1 MSNINWGQFL
11 NNYNNFNGINANN
24 IQNTPLNNNVMP
36 QVQQN
41 TPLDVLLPNYIQ
53 QLQQTTSQLASLNQQ
68 QLTNMIKDLLN
79 FSKNFDSFLSQLTVN
94 SQNINQQTAL
104 LMLASTL
111 NLTQLSS
118 LLQSNSKDAMT
129 NLYQML
135 AQYNQIGVSIKDEQL
150 SELSKLISFVAAS
163 ASSDVQSLKT
173 TMLMYLP
180 WLPLTDPN
188 AFKLEI
194 MSAGSDNND
203 ISDDFVTVLIA
214 TENFGNLQANIYK
227 TQQDGI
233 RIELITSET
242 FPQNDFVIL
251 MKEESKKYSI
261 NINFQ
266 LEKKEIFNKSK
277 NENTKTQVSMNTS
290 PGVNPFLLL
299 ISNALIKNVHIIDD
313 KENLKE
319 KRKEKINNGKSEN

>member
-11 NNYNNFNGINANN
+11 NNYNNFNGINVNN
-24 IQNTPLNNNVMP
+24 TQNQPLNNNVMP
-36 QVQQN
+36 QIQQN
-41 TPLDVLLPNYIQ
+41 TPLDVLFPNYIQ
-53 QLQQTTSQLASLNQQ
+53 QLQQTTSQLSSLNQQ

-79 FSKNFDSFLSQLTVN
+79 FAKNFDAFLSQLTVN
-94 SQNINQQTAL
+94 SQNINKQTAL

-118 LLQSNSKDAMT
+118 LLQNNSKDAMT

-135 AQYNQIGVSIKDEQL
+135 AQYNQLGVSIKDEQL
-150 SELSKLISFVAAS
+150 TQLSKLISFVAAS

-194 MSAGSDNND
+194 TNAGSDNND

-277 NENTKTQVSMNTS
+277 NENIKTQVSMNTS

-299 ISNALIKNVHIIDD
+299 ISNALIRNVHIIDD

-319 KRKEKINNGKSEN
+319 KRKEKIENGKS

>member
-11 NNYNNFNGINANN
+11 NNYNNFNGINVNN
-24 IQNTPLNNNVMP
+24 TQNQPLNNNLMP
-36 QVQQN
+36 QMQQN
-41 TPLDVLLPNYIQ
+41 TPLDVLFPNYIQ
-53 QLQQTTSQLASLNQQ
+53 QLQQTTSQLSSLNQQ
-68 QLTNMIKDLLN
+68 QLTNMIRDLLN

-118 LLQSNSKDAMT
+118 LLQNNSKDAMT

-135 AQYNQIGVSIKDEQL
+135 AQYNQLGVSLKDEQL
-150 SELSKLISFVAAS
+150 TQLSKLISFVAAS

-233 RIELITSET
+233 KIELITSET
-242 FPQNDFVIL
+242 FPQNEFVIL
-251 MKEESKKYSI
+251 IKEESKKYSI

-277 NENTKTQVSMNTS
+277 NENIKTQVSMNTS

-319 KRKEKINNGKSEN
+319 KRKEKIENGKS